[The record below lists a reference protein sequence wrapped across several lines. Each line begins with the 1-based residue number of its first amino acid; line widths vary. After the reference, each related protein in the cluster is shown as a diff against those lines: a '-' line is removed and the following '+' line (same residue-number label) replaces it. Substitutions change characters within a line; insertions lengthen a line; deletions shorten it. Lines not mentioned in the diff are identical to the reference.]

1 MLRQGEVS
9 QRQGEARQWV
19 AVGVA
24 AAKRALK
31 FAGNTQLNICDKPHK
46 RLVELAKNDVD

>member
-1 MLRQGEVS
+1 M
-9 QRQGEARQWV
+9 V

-31 FAGNTQLNICDKPHK
+31 FAGNNQLKNYDKPHK